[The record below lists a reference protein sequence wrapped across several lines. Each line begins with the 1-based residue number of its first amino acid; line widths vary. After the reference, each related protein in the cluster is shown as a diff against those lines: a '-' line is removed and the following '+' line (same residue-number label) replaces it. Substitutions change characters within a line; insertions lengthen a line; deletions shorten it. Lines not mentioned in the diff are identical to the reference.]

1 MQGRRIKYN
10 RVETDDGKVP
20 FKMSKRSADVRS
32 AHHLVVTQL
41 KLKLDATKKRKTISR
56 KVDDNMLEKV
66 NSS

>member
-1 MQGRRIKYN
+1 
-10 RVETDDGKVP
+10 
-20 FKMSKRSADVRS
+20 MSKRSAEVRS

-56 KVDDNMLEKV
+56 KVDDNMLEKG